1 MDHLDRFYSNQEG
14 QPLIYRSSAGS
25 GKTFTLTKAY
35 LKLILRDPDSYSQIL
50 AITFTNDAKN
60 EMKTRIVRDLTAIA
74 EDQNTLMR
82 QAILDDFKEEN
93 VENIESVLTKR
104 ARRALDH
111 ILHDYSRFHV
121 STIDHFF
128 SQLIRNLARELNL
141 NLGYELDIDTQSAL
155 DESIKRLFRDADQDV
170 LDWLQ
175 GYALDLIEQDKGWN
189 IQRGIAELGR
199 KLFSES
205 YLDVQDKLQ
214 KPAHELKAFI
224 EDNQLV
230 IAKIQK
236 KVIELAEAALS
247 IATKYDLEVDDFSN
261 KAGGPMGYIAGL
273 VDGRKTIDEE
283 PGKRF
288 VAATTPEKWY
298 TKSSPV
304 KDQIEAAWHDGI
316 GAAHEALLSYL
327 QSDAINDYYEAKAIL
342 KHIHSYGVLAAL
354 DASLQAYRSEHQ
366 LLLIS
371 DTARILNKVVK
382 DEDMPFV
389 YEKVGS
395 QFRYILIDE
404 FQDTSKYQWQNLLPF
419 LRNSLAD
426 GGQLIIVGD
435 VKQSIYGW
443 RGGDM
448 ELLLNQVEK
457 DLPIF
462 EKHIKKLDT
471 NYRSAEEIITFNNA
485 FFQVAPSLVVSANEL
500 DEYSEQISMA
510 YADVEQEKS
519 SLNKGYVHIQFFEDE
534 KEEKWHNPAMTETL
548 QWINKCHG
556 KGFAFS
562 DMLILMRTNKEAREM
577 AAFLLDSEIPT
588 ISDEALS
595 VDHSQQ
601 VQRLLATLKYL
612 HADQDLIAIAEYN
625 YYSGQPVEELNSVPD
640 DLASLQELKSK
651 PVYEIAEDCIIRFG
665 MNKKADI
672 YLQRFLDICLSVGQK
687 GVNTISEFLTWWD
700 EEKQKNGSSE
710 LSIGLPENNNAVRLM
725 TVHKAKGLEKPVVFI
740 PFADFNLSPKSNSI
754 FWAAPLPET
763 YETWGSLPLSIN
775 DSLRKTQFS
784 AIYQHEKFRQSL
796 EALNLL
802 YVAFTRAADCL
813 FIFSK
818 NGSGKTFSGQLI
830 QQVLRHADFPFA
842 SSFDEETL
850 QFTFGEFDK
859 TSLKPKE
866 PELGVHKQKNLP
878 TSLPSEKLKID
889 DSPSKLFME
898 FRNEKSNKIREG
910 LLLHEILS
918 KLSSRKDLDM
928 VLNKVKME
936 QSLSEKQVAFFKSK
950 IETLFAELPEFEA
963 WFDGSWEVI
972 NERPI
977 FTDGSSYVPD
987 RVLLKDSQAIVIDY
1001 KREKHSEAYE
1011 NQIRNYGSLLT
1022 KMGYQVRGLYLV
1034 YINEQRVEAVE

>member
-1 MDHLDRFYSNQEG
+1 M
-14 QPLIYRSSAGS
+14 
-25 GKTFTLTKAY
+25 
-35 LKLILRDPDSYSQIL
+35 
-50 AITFTNDAKN
+50 
-60 EMKTRIVRDLTAIA
+60 
-74 EDQNTLMR
+74 
-82 QAILDDFKEEN
+82 
-93 VENIESVLTKR
+93 
-104 ARRALDH
+104 
-111 ILHDYSRFHV
+111 
-121 STIDHFF
+121 
-128 SQLIRNLARELNL
+128 
-141 NLGYELDIDTQSAL
+141 
-155 DESIKRLFRDADQDV
+155 
-170 LDWLQ
+170 
-175 GYALDLIEQDKGWN
+175 
-189 IQRGIAELGR
+189 
-199 KLFSES
+199 
-205 YLDVQDKLQ
+205 
-214 KPAHELKAFI
+214 
-224 EDNQLV
+224 
-230 IAKIQK
+230 
-236 KVIELAEAALS
+236 
-247 IATKYDLEVDDFSN
+247 
-261 KAGGPMGYIAGL
+261 
-273 VDGRKTIDEE
+273 
-283 PGKRF
+283 
-288 VAATTPEKWY
+288 
-298 TKSSPV
+298 
-304 KDQIEAAWHDGI
+304 
-316 GAAHEALLSYL
+316 
-327 QSDAINDYYEAKAIL
+327 
-342 KHIHSYGVLAAL
+342 
-354 DASLQAYRSEHQ
+354 
-366 LLLIS
+366 
-371 DTARILNKVVK
+371 
-382 DEDMPFV
+382 
-389 YEKVGS
+389 
-395 QFRYILIDE
+395 
-404 FQDTSKYQWQNLLPF
+404 
-419 LRNSLAD
+419 
-426 GGQLIIVGD
+426 
-435 VKQSIYGW
+435 
-443 RGGDM
+443 
-448 ELLLNQVEK
+448 
-457 DLPIF
+457 
-462 EKHIKKLDT
+462 
-471 NYRSAEEIITFNNA
+471 
-485 FFQVAPSLVVSANEL
+485 
-500 DEYSEQISMA
+500 
-510 YADVEQEKS
+510 
-519 SLNKGYVHIQFFEDE
+519 
-534 KEEKWHNPAMTETL
+534 
-548 QWINKCHG
+548 
-556 KGFAFS
+556 
-562 DMLILMRTNKEAREM
+562 
-577 AAFLLDSEIPT
+577 
-588 ISDEALS
+588 
-595 VDHSQQ
+595 DHSQQ

-830 QQVLRHADFPFA
+830 QQVLRHADLPFA

-936 QSLSEKQVAFFKSK
+936 QSLSEKQVMFFKSK